1 MCPLFQC
8 VPFFLNVSPF
18 QRMATRLDLLLPSL
32 ARHLPLFELSSSKS
46 LASIQYFRTWHEAK
60 LLSLEKCHFTENL
73 AKLYL
78 SIISAPLHMWSR
90 TRESCRFAKAQKAPK
105 KEVFSAGLPKS
116 KEMPCKR
123 RGFVRVWCISPLWCD
138 WSIKGERW
146 RGRPPVL
153 NSAPGKKWSGKK
165 SSLAPGLWHFETQN
179 IGSKKV
185 DEHLHLLSIRTKYGQ
200 MILVDAATSLEWVG
214 LTILTIAD
222 VHNSDLA
229 SLKRS
234 KLDKGDLSAEFVVS
248 RLSPC
253 WFHSFTGLPG
263 LKLLGQLQQITY
275 TFHIV
280 CALQESWCWFIGCSG
295 LTSWS
300 WNQKVLAWCQRW

>member
-1 MCPLFQC
+1 
-8 VPFFLNVSPF
+8 
-18 QRMATRLDLLLPSL
+18 
-32 ARHLPLFELSSSKS
+32 
-46 LASIQYFRTWHEAK
+46 
-60 LLSLEKCHFTENL
+60 
-73 AKLYL
+73 
-78 SIISAPLHMWSR
+78 
-90 TRESCRFAKAQKAPK
+90 
-105 KEVFSAGLPKS
+105 
-116 KEMPCKR
+116 
-123 RGFVRVWCISPLWCD
+123 
-138 WSIKGERW
+138 
-146 RGRPPVL
+146 
-153 NSAPGKKWSGKK
+153 
-165 SSLAPGLWHFETQN
+165 
-179 IGSKKV
+179 
-185 DEHLHLLSIRTKYGQ
+185 

-234 KLDKGDLSAEFVVS
+234 ELDKGDLSTEFVVS

-253 WFHSFTGLPG
+253 WFLGSFTGLPG

-300 WNQKVLAWCQRW
+300 